1 MDTRPIGVFDS
12 GLGGLTVVKELRR
25 LLPNEDIVY
34 FGDTGRV
41 PYGTKSRETVTRYA
55 LQDIEFLRGKNVKMV
70 VIACNTVS
78 AVLPAEITEKFDF
91 PYVSVLIPAV
101 NAAVKR
107 TRNGKIGVI
116 CTSATAKSGAYET
129 SIRKIIPD
137 IAVITKAC
145 PLFVPL
151 VESGWFQKDNKV
163 AALVA
168 EEYLSPLRALSID
181 TCILGC
187 THYPYLH
194 DIIDSTFEHKVALID
209 SGRETAAVVKS
220 VLEQKELLSD
230 SESEGKCGFF
240 VSDSVETFTELA
252 GKFLLTDI
260 QGDVAK
266 VSL

>member
-12 GLGGLTVVKELRR
+12 GLGGLTVVKELCT

-55 LQDIEFLRGKNVKMV
+55 LQDIDFLKSKDVKMV

-78 AVLPAEITEKFDF
+78 AILTAEITDAFDF
-91 PYVSVLIPAV
+91 PYVSVLMPAV

-116 CTSATAKSGAYET
+116 CTCATAKSGAYET
-129 SIRKIIPD
+129 NIRKLLPD

-151 VESGWFQKDNKV
+151 VENGWFQKDNKV

-168 EEYLSPLRALSID
+168 EEYLAPLRALSID

-194 DIIDSTFEHKVALID
+194 DIIDNTFENKVALID
-209 SGRETAAVVKS
+209 SGRETAAVVKTA
-220 VLEQKELLSD
+220 LEQKGLLSD
-230 SESEGKCGFF
+230 SEAPGKYSFF
-240 VSDSVETFTELA
+240 VSDSVETFSELA

-260 QGDVAK
+260 QGDVSRI
-266 VSL
+266 SL